1 MEALKT
7 AIETFT
13 TGQLQPLGI
22 TCVILALVVIGLC
35 LIVGTRQM
43 IDWAKNHIFHV
54 IGGAVLIYL
63 ASDIATSFI
72 TTLSG
77 F

>member
-1 MEALKT
+1 MQALKIS
-7 AIETFT
+7 IETFAIE
-13 TGQLQPLGI
+13 QLRPLGI
-22 TCVILALVVIGLC
+22 TFVILALIVIGLC

-54 IGGAVLIYL
+54 IGGTVLIYL
-63 ASDIATSFI
+63 ASDLATSFI
-72 TTLSG
+72 TALGG

>member
-22 TCVILALVVIGLC
+22 AFVILAIVVIGLC

-72 TTLSG
+72 TTLGG